1 MCSHY
6 ISLQKADTTVS
17 FKTTRDLSKLFDL
30 KSPHISRY
38 INSDTAVPGEVGPQE
53 DLVMEGAGLPI
64 EINADMARDRR
75 ITLDKMPRDM
85 KIKIENIARQEGIS
99 MTRGMKD
106 MVRENRVSMKRGFDF
121 DSSLRRSISI
131 GVVPPAQQQPPTPQP
146 KLSVLP
152 LRLEKE

>member
-1 MCSHY
+1 MYSLC

-17 FKTTRDLSKLFDL
+17 CKTTRNLSKLFNL
-30 KSPHISRY
+30 ENPHICRY

-75 ITLDKMPRDM
+75 IALDKMPWDRRS
-85 KIKIENIARQEGIS
+85 KIENMARQEGIS

-106 MVRENRVSMKRGFDF
+106 MVRENRVSMKRGFDI

-131 GVVPPAQQQPPTPQP
+131 GVAPPAQQQPPTPQP